1 MTSKSEGMPL
11 SILES
16 FYYKIPVISTKAGG
30 IPEVLVNKENGLL
43 SEIEDYKQLS
53 ENIILLMND
62 TSLKNELINN
72 AYNLVV
78 NKFDHHTMADKTIK
92 IYNDIIKIN

>member
-1 MTSKSEGMPL
+1 MPL

-30 IPEVLVNKENGLL
+30 IPEVVVNRENGLL

-62 TSLKNELINN
+62 NCLKQELINN
-72 AYNLVV
+72 AYALVV
-78 NKFDHHTMADKTIK
+78 NKFSHNLMADKTIQVYK
-92 IYNDIIKIN
+92 QVEKS